1 LRKCG
6 ILNQNYKEVDNVKYN
21 KLLKGITASALA
33 LTVPM
38 SMLAMGGLAVSAAST
53 DENVGEGTKIYFD
66 IDSTGWENYT
76 TIYCHIWRADGT
88 GEWTNWQTRKEICT
102 KEDNGLYSYDVAKTG
117 NADEIVQSGDHNY
130 YCVIFSADTGMQTYN
145 TIMNGNCLGD
155 TCYVTGNLL
164 ENPADSWKTCTE
176 AAWKNHPECGPV
188 KAITSTSM
196 VIGSALPDGVT
207 DADLLAEYLCVYF
220 YEEVDPQETGNLA
233 KILNVK
239 KNDLID
245 SVKVKINKQKADYLN
260 DDEAEKKLNT
270 ILDVINTAYQD
281 ISDSDEYDINLDG
294 KFDVQDVTYLQL
306 GISGKNQF
314 NDTQKEIA
322 DYNNDGKIDVQDVT
336 KAQMIISEVTVPVK
350 PNPTPDPEPE
360 PEPEPTTSYNREFAD
375 RVIELVN
382 IERAKE
388 GLKPLKKDDTLNG
401 LSDIRAKETV
411 TLFDHKRPNGTKWS
425 TILKEN
431 NVSYTNAAENIASG
445 YSTPEDVVN
454 AWMNSEGHRAS
465 IMSKTYEKIGVS
477 CYIDNNSKYKYY
489 WDQLFI
495 KD

>member
-1 LRKCG
+1 M
-6 ILNQNYKEVDNVKYN
+6 KYN

-465 IMSKTYEKIGVS
+465 IMSKTYEKSVFLAISIIILNINIIGIS
-477 CYIDNNSKYKYY
+477 C
-489 WDQLFI
+489 L
-495 KD
+495 

>member
-1 LRKCG
+1 M
-6 ILNQNYKEVDNVKYN
+6 KYN

-188 KAITSTSM
+188 KAITSTSR

>member
-1 LRKCG
+1 M
-6 ILNQNYKEVDNVKYN
+6 KYN

-53 DENVGEGTKIYFD
+53 DENVSEGTKIYFD
-66 IDSTGWENYT
+66 VNSTGWKNYMR
-76 TIYCHIWRADGT
+76 IYCHIWRADGT
-88 GEWTNWQTRKEICT
+88 GEWTTWQSKSEKCVN
-102 KEDNGLYSYDVAKTG
+102 EGNGLYSYNVVRTG
-117 NADEIVQSGDHNY
+117 NSDEIEQSGDHNY
-130 YCVIFSADTGMQTYN
+130 YCVIFSADTGMETYR

-164 ENPADSWKTCTE
+164 ENPNDSSRTCTE
-176 AAWKNHPECGPV
+176 AAWNNHPECGPA
-188 KAITSTSM
+188 KAITTTSK

-270 ILDVINTAYQD
+270 ILDVINTAYKD

-306 GISGKNQF
+306 GISGKDQF
-314 NDTQKEIA
+314 TDTQKEIA

-350 PNPTPDPEPE
+350 PNPTPDPEPDPE

-388 GLKPLKKDDTLNG
+388 GLKPLKKDDTLTG

-411 TLFDHKRPNGTKWS
+411 TLFEHKRPNGTKWS

-431 NVSYTNAAENIASG
+431 NVSYTNAGENIASG

-454 AWMNSEGHRAS
+454 AWMNSEGHRAN

-477 CYIDNNSKYKYY
+477 CYIDNNSQDKYY
-489 WDQLFI
+489 WAQLFI

>member
-1 LRKCG
+1 M
-6 ILNQNYKEVDNVKYN
+6 KYN

-188 KAITSTSM
+188 KAITSTSR

-306 GISGKNQF
+306 GISGKNKF

>member
-188 KAITSTSM
+188 KAITSTSR

>member
-1 LRKCG
+1 M
-6 ILNQNYKEVDNVKYN
+6 KYN

-176 AAWKNHPECGPV
+176 AAWKNHPECGPA
-188 KAITSTSM
+188 KAITTTSK

-245 SVKVKINKQKADYLN
+245 SVKVNINKQKADYLN

-270 ILDVINTAYQD
+270 ILDVINTAYKD
-281 ISDSDEYDINLDG
+281 IFDSDEYDINLDG

-314 NDTQKEIA
+314 TDTQKEIA

-350 PNPTPDPEPE
+350 PNPTPDPDPEPDPE

-465 IMSKTYEKIGVS
+465 IMSVTYEKIGVS
-477 CYIDNNSKYKYY
+477 CYIDNNSEYKYY

>member
-1 LRKCG
+1 M
-6 ILNQNYKEVDNVKYN
+6 KYN

-188 KAITSTSM
+188 KAITSTSR

-207 DADLLAEYLCVYF
+207 DADLLAEYLCVCF

>member
-1 LRKCG
+1 MKH
-6 ILNQNYKEVDNVKYN
+6 N

-117 NADEIVQSGDHNY
+117 NADEIVQSGDHNS
-130 YCVIFSADTGMQTYN
+130 YCVVFSADTGMLTYT

-188 KAITSTSM
+188 KAITSTSR

-245 SVKVKINKQKADYLN
+245 SVKVNINKQKADYLN
-260 DDEAEKKLNT
+260 DDEAEKMLNT
-270 ILDVINTAYQD
+270 ILDVINTAYKD

-306 GISGKNQF
+306 GISGKDQF

-350 PNPTPDPEPE
+350 PNPTPDPDPEPDPE

-388 GLKPLKKDDTLNG
+388 GLKPLKKDDTLTG

-411 TLFDHKRPNGTKWS
+411 TLFEHKRPNGTKWS

-431 NVSYTNAAENIASG
+431 NVSYTNAGENIASG

-454 AWMNSEGHRAS
+454 AWMNSEGHRAN

-477 CYIDNNSKYKYY
+477 CYIDNNSKDKYY
-489 WDQLFI
+489 WAQLFI

>member
-1 LRKCG
+1 M
-6 ILNQNYKEVDNVKYN
+6 KYN

-164 ENPADSWKTCTE
+164 ENPADSWKKCTE

-188 KAITSTSM
+188 KAITSTSR
-196 VIGSALPDGVT
+196 VIGSTLPDGVT

-245 SVKVKINKQKADYLN
+245 SVKVKINKQKADDYLN

-270 ILDVINTAYQD
+270 ILDVINTAYKD

-314 NDTQKEIA
+314 TDTQKEIA

-350 PNPTPDPEPE
+350 PNPTPDPEPEPE

-411 TLFDHKRPNGTKWS
+411 TLFEHKRPNGTKWS

-465 IMSKTYEKIGVS
+465 IMSETYEKIGVS
-477 CYIDNNSKYKYY
+477 CYIDNNSEYKYY

>member
-1 LRKCG
+1 MKH
-6 ILNQNYKEVDNVKYN
+6 N
-21 KLLKGITASALA
+21 KLLKGITAAALA

-38 SMLAMGGLAVSAAST
+38 SMLTMGGLAVSAAST

-66 IDSTGWENYT
+66 VNSTGWKNYMK
-76 TIYCHIWRADGT
+76 IYCHIWRADGR
-88 GEWTNWQTRKEICT
+88 GEWTTWQSKSEKCVN
-102 KEDNGLYSYDVAKTG
+102 EGNGLYSYNVVRTG
-117 NADEIVQSGDHNY
+117 NSDEIEQSGDHNY

-164 ENPADSWKTCTE
+164 ENPADSWKKCTE
-176 AAWKNHPECGPV
+176 AAWKNHPECGPA
-188 KAITSTSM
+188 KAITSTSR

-314 NDTQKEIA
+314 TDTQKEIA
-322 DYNNDGKIDVQDVT
+322 DYNSDGKIDVQDVT
-336 KAQMIISEVTVPVK
+336 KAQMLISEVTVPVK
-350 PNPTPDPEPE
+350 PNPTTNPDPEPD

-388 GLKPLKKDDTLNG
+388 GLKPLKKDDTLTG

-411 TLFDHKRPNGTKWS
+411 TLFEHKRPNGTKWS

-431 NVSYTNAAENIASG
+431 NVSYTNAGENIASG

-454 AWMNSEGHRAS
+454 AWMNSEGHRAN

-477 CYIDNNSKYKYY
+477 CYIDNNSKDKYY
-489 WDQLFI
+489 WAQLFI

>member
-1 LRKCG
+1 M
-6 ILNQNYKEVDNVKYN
+6 KYN

-76 TIYCHIWRADGT
+76 RIYCHIWRADGT

>member
-1 LRKCG
+1 
-6 ILNQNYKEVDNVKYN
+6 
-21 KLLKGITASALA
+21 
-33 LTVPM
+33 
-38 SMLAMGGLAVSAAST
+38 MLAMGGLAVSAAST
-53 DENVGEGTKIYFD
+53 DENVSEGTKIYFD
-66 IDSTGWENYT
+66 VNSTGWENYT
-76 TIYCHIWRADGT
+76 RIYCHIWRADGT
-88 GEWTNWQTRKEICT
+88 GEWTTWQSKSEKCVN
-102 KEDNGLYSYDVAKTG
+102 EGNGLYSYNVVRTG
-117 NADEIVQSGDHNY
+117 NSDEIEQSGDHNY

-164 ENPADSWKTCTE
+164 ENPADSWKKCTE
-176 AAWKNHPECGPV
+176 AAWKNHPECGPA
-188 KAITSTSM
+188 KAITSTSR

-314 NDTQKEIA
+314 TDTQKEIA
-322 DYNNDGKIDVQDVT
+322 DYNSDGKIDVQDVT
-336 KAQMIISEVTVPVK
+336 KAQMLISEVTVPVK
-350 PNPTPDPEPE
+350 PNPTTNPDPEPD

-388 GLKPLKKDDTLNG
+388 GLKPLKKDDTLTG

-411 TLFDHKRPNGTKWS
+411 TLFEHKRPNGTKWS

-431 NVSYTNAAENIASG
+431 NVSYTNAGENIASG

-454 AWMNSEGHRAS
+454 AWMNSEGHRAN

-477 CYIDNNSKYKYY
+477 CYIDNNSKDKYY
-489 WDQLFI
+489 WAQLFI

>member
-1 LRKCG
+1 M
-6 ILNQNYKEVDNVKYN
+6 KYN

-102 KEDNGLYSYDVAKTG
+102 KEENGLYSYDVAKTG

>member
-1 LRKCG
+1 MKH
-6 ILNQNYKEVDNVKYN
+6 N

-53 DENVGEGTKIYFD
+53 DENVGNGTKIYFD

-164 ENPADSWKTCTE
+164 ENPAGSWKKCTE
-176 AAWKNHPECGPV
+176 AAWKNHPECGPA
-188 KAITSTSM
+188 KAITTTSR

-220 YEEVDPQETGNLA
+220 YEEVDPQKTGNLA

-245 SVKVKINKQKADYLN
+245 SVKVEINKEKADDYLN

-270 ILDVINTAYQD
+270 ILDIINTAYKD

-306 GISGKNQF
+306 GISGKDQF
-314 NDTQKEIA
+314 TDTQKEIA

-350 PNPTPDPEPE
+350 PNPTPNPDPEPDPEPE

-465 IMSKTYEKIGVS
+465 IMSVTYEKIGVS
-477 CYIDNNSKYKYY
+477 CYIDNNSEYKYY

>member
-1 LRKCG
+1 MKH
-6 ILNQNYKEVDNVKYN
+6 N
-21 KLLKGITASALA
+21 KLLKGITAAALA

-53 DENVGEGTKIYFD
+53 DENVSNGTKIYFD
-66 IDSTGWENYT
+66 VNSTGWKNYMR
-76 TIYCHIWRADGT
+76 IYCHIWRADGT
-88 GEWTNWQTRKEICT
+88 GEWPRWQTKKENCT

-117 NADEIVQSGDHNY
+117 NADEIEQSGGHNY

-164 ENPADSWKTCTE
+164 ENPNDSSRTCTE
-176 AAWKNHPECGPV
+176 AAWKNHPECGPA
-188 KAITSTSM
+188 KAITSTGK

-207 DADLLAEYLCVYF
+207 DADLLADYLLMYVNCDGVA
-220 YEEVDPQETGNLA
+220 DTQKTDKTGDLA
-233 KILNVK
+233 RLLNVK
-239 KNDLID
+239 KNDLIN
-245 SVKVKINKQKADYLN
+245 SVKVKINKEKADYGSLN
-260 DDEAEKKLNT
+260 DDEAERWLNAV
-270 ILDVINTAYQD
+270 LDIINTAYQD

-314 NDTQKEIA
+314 TDTQKEIA

-350 PNPTPDPEPE
+350 PNPTPDPDPEPDPE

-411 TLFDHKRPNGTKWS
+411 TLFEHKRPNGTKWS

-465 IMSKTYEKIGVS
+465 IMSETYEKIGVS
-477 CYIDNNSKYKYY
+477 CYIDNNSEYKYY

>member
-1 LRKCG
+1 M
-6 ILNQNYKEVDNVKYN
+6 KYN

-53 DENVGEGTKIYFD
+53 DENVSEGTKIYFD
-66 IDSTGWENYT
+66 VNSTGWENYKR
-76 TIYCHIWRADGT
+76 IYCHIWRADGT
-88 GEWTNWQTRKEICT
+88 GEWTTWQSKSEKCVN
-102 KEDNGLYSYDVAKTG
+102 EGNGLYSYDVAKTG
-117 NADEIVQSGDHNY
+117 NADEIVQSGDHNS
-130 YCVIFSADTGMQTYN
+130 YCLMFSADTGMQTYT

-164 ENPADSWKTCTE
+164 ENPADSWKKCTE
-176 AAWKNHPECGPV
+176 AAWKNHPECGPA
-188 KAITSTSM
+188 KAITSTSR

-245 SVKVKINKQKADYLN
+245 SVKVNINKQKADYLN

-270 ILDVINTAYQD
+270 ILDVINTAYKD

-306 GISGKNQF
+306 GISGKDQF

-336 KAQMIISEVTVPVK
+336 KAQMLISEVTVPVK
-350 PNPTPDPEPE
+350 PNPTPDPDPEPD

-465 IMSKTYEKIGVS
+465 IMSVTYEKIGVS

>member
-1 LRKCG
+1 M
-6 ILNQNYKEVDNVKYN
+6 KYN

-38 SMLAMGGLAVSAAST
+38 SMLAIGGLAVSAVST

-164 ENPADSWKTCTE
+164 ENPNDSSKTCTE
-176 AAWKNHPECGPV
+176 AAWKNHPECGPE
-188 KAITSTSM
+188 KAITTTSK

-207 DADLLAEYLCVYF
+207 DADLLADYLLYYVS
-220 YEEVDPQETGNLA
+220 DDGIADTPKTDKTGNLA
-233 KILNVK
+233 RLLNVK

-245 SVKVKINKQKADYLN
+245 SVKVKINKEKADDYLN
-260 DDEAEKKLNT
+260 DDEAEKRLNT

-306 GISGKNQF
+306 GISGKISLPIRR
-314 NDTQKEIA
+314 K
-322 DYNNDGKIDVQDVT
+322 KLP
-336 KAQMIISEVTVPVK
+336 II
-350 PNPTPDPEPE
+350 
-360 PEPEPTTSYNREFAD
+360 TTT
-375 RVIELVN
+375 
-382 IERAKE
+382 AK
-388 GLKPLKKDDTLNG
+388 LMF
-401 LSDIRAKETV
+401 R
-411 TLFDHKRPNGTKWS
+411 
-425 TILKEN
+425 
-431 NVSYTNAAENIASG
+431 
-445 YSTPEDVVN
+445 
-454 AWMNSEGHRAS
+454 M
-465 IMSKTYEKIGVS
+465 
-477 CYIDNNSKYKYY
+477 
-489 WDQLFI
+489 
-495 KD
+495 

>member
-1 LRKCG
+1 MKH
-6 ILNQNYKEVDNVKYN
+6 N

-53 DENVGEGTKIYFD
+53 DENVGNGTKIYFD

-164 ENPADSWKTCTE
+164 ENPAGSWKKCTE
-176 AAWKNHPECGPV
+176 AAWKNHPECGPA
-188 KAITSTSM
+188 KAITTTSR

-220 YEEVDPQETGNLA
+220 YEEVDPQKTGNLA

-245 SVKVKINKQKADYLN
+245 SVKVEINKEKADDYLN

-270 ILDVINTAYQD
+270 ILDIINTAYKD

-306 GISGKNQF
+306 GISGKDQF
-314 NDTQKEIA
+314 TDTQKEIA

-350 PNPTPDPEPE
+350 PNPTPNPDPEPDPEPEPE

-465 IMSKTYEKIGVS
+465 IMSVTYEKIGVS
-477 CYIDNNSKYKYY
+477 CYIDNNSEYKYY

>member
-1 LRKCG
+1 
-6 ILNQNYKEVDNVKYN
+6 VKYN

-188 KAITSTSM
+188 KAITSTSR

>member
-1 LRKCG
+1 M
-6 ILNQNYKEVDNVKYN
+6 KYN

-188 KAITSTSM
+188 KAITSTSR

-281 ISDSDEYDINLDG
+281 ISDSDGYDINLDG

-350 PNPTPDPEPE
+350 PNPTPDPGPE

>member
-1 LRKCG
+1 
-6 ILNQNYKEVDNVKYN
+6 
-21 KLLKGITASALA
+21 
-33 LTVPM
+33 M
-38 SMLAMGGLAVSAAST
+38 
-53 DENVGEGTKIYFD
+53 
-66 IDSTGWENYT
+66 
-76 TIYCHIWRADGT
+76 
-88 GEWTNWQTRKEICT
+88 
-102 KEDNGLYSYDVAKTG
+102 
-117 NADEIVQSGDHNY
+117 
-130 YCVIFSADTGMQTYN
+130 
-145 TIMNGNCLGD
+145 
-155 TCYVTGNLL
+155 
-164 ENPADSWKTCTE
+164 
-176 AAWKNHPECGPV
+176 
-188 KAITSTSM
+188 
-196 VIGSALPDGVT
+196 
-207 DADLLAEYLCVYF
+207 
-220 YEEVDPQETGNLA
+220 
-233 KILNVK
+233 LNVK

-260 DDEAEKKLNT
+260 DDEAEKMLNT
-270 ILDVINTAYQD
+270 ILDVINTAYKD

-306 GISGKNQF
+306 GISGKDQF
-314 NDTQKEIA
+314 TDTQKEIA

-336 KAQMIISEVTVPVK
+336 KAQIIISEVTVPVK
-350 PNPTPDPEPE
+350 PNPTPDPDPEPDPEPEPE

-477 CYIDNNSKYKYY
+477 CYIDNTSKYKYY

>member
-1 LRKCG
+1 M
-6 ILNQNYKEVDNVKYN
+6 KYS

-66 IDSTGWENYT
+66 VNSTGWENYT

-117 NADEIVQSGDHNY
+117 NADEIVQSGEHNY

-188 KAITSTSM
+188 KAITSTSR

>member
-1 LRKCG
+1 M
-6 ILNQNYKEVDNVKYN
+6 KYN

-38 SMLAMGGLAVSAAST
+38 SMLAMGGLAVLAAST

-117 NADEIVQSGDHNY
+117 NADEIVQSGDHNS
-130 YCVIFSADTGMQTYN
+130 YCVVFSADTGMLTYT

-188 KAITSTSM
+188 KAITSTSR

-245 SVKVKINKQKADYLN
+245 SVKVNINKQKADYLN

-281 ISDSDEYDINLDG
+281 IFDSDEYDINLDG

-306 GISGKNQF
+306 GISGKDQF
-314 NDTQKEIA
+314 TDTQKEIA

-350 PNPTPDPEPE
+350 PNPTPDPEPD

>member
-1 LRKCG
+1 M
-6 ILNQNYKEVDNVKYN
+6 KYN

-188 KAITSTSM
+188 KAITSTSR

-245 SVKVKINKQKADYLN
+245 SVKVKINKQKADDYLN

-270 ILDVINTAYQD
+270 ILDVINTAYKD

-306 GISGKNQF
+306 GISGKDQF

-350 PNPTPDPEPE
+350 PNPTPDPDPDPEPDPEPE

>member
-1 LRKCG
+1 M
-6 ILNQNYKEVDNVKYN
+6 KYN

-53 DENVGEGTKIYFD
+53 DENVSEGTKIYFD
-66 IDSTGWENYT
+66 VNSTGWENYT
-76 TIYCHIWRADGT
+76 RIYCHIWRADGT
-88 GEWTNWQTRKEICT
+88 GEWTTWQSKSEKCVN
-102 KEDNGLYSYDVAKTG
+102 EGNGLYSYNVVRTG
-117 NADEIVQSGDHNY
+117 NSDEIEQSGDHNY

-164 ENPADSWKTCTE
+164 ENPADSWKKCTE
-176 AAWKNHPECGPV
+176 AAWKNHPECGPA
-188 KAITSTSM
+188 KAITSTSR

-260 DDEAEKKLNT
+260 DDEAEKRLNT

-314 NDTQKEIA
+314 TDTQKEIA
-322 DYNNDGKIDVQDVT
+322 DYNSDGKIDVQDVT
-336 KAQMIISEVTVPVK
+336 KAQMLISEVTVPVK
-350 PNPTPDPEPE
+350 PNPTTNPDPEPD

-388 GLKPLKKDDTLNG
+388 GLKPLKKDDTLTG

-411 TLFDHKRPNGTKWS
+411 TLFEHKRPNGTKWS

-431 NVSYTNAAENIASG
+431 NVSYTNAGENIASG

-454 AWMNSEGHRAS
+454 AWMNSEGHRAN

-477 CYIDNNSKYKYY
+477 CYIDNNSKDKYY
-489 WDQLFI
+489 WAQLFI

>member
-1 LRKCG
+1 MKH
-6 ILNQNYKEVDNVKYN
+6 N

-53 DENVGEGTKIYFD
+53 DENVGKGTKIYFD

-102 KEDNGLYSYDVAKTG
+102 QEDNGLYSYDVAKTG

-130 YCVIFSADTGMQTYN
+130 YCLMFSADTGMQTYT

-164 ENPADSWKTCTE
+164 ENPAGSWKKCTE
-176 AAWKNHPECGPV
+176 AAWKNHPECGPE
-188 KAITSTSM
+188 KAITSTSK

-207 DADLLAEYLCVYF
+207 DADLLAYYLLDYVSYDG
-220 YEEVDPQETGNLA
+220 VADTQRTDKTGDLA
-233 KILNVK
+233 RLLNVK

-245 SVKVKINKQKADYLN
+245 SVKVNINKQKADYLN
-260 DDEAEKKLNT
+260 DDEAEKRLNT

-314 NDTQKEIA
+314 TDTQKEIA

-350 PNPTPDPEPE
+350 PNPTPNPDPEPD

-388 GLKPLKKDDTLNG
+388 GLKPLKKDDTLTG

-425 TILKEN
+425 TILK
-431 NVSYTNAAENIASG
+431 NIASE

>member
-1 LRKCG
+1 M
-6 ILNQNYKEVDNVKYN
+6 KYN

-164 ENPADSWKTCTE
+164 ENPNDSSKTCTE
-176 AAWKNHPECGPV
+176 AAWKNHPECGPA
-188 KAITSTSM
+188 KAITTTSK

-220 YEEVDPQETGNLA
+220 YEEVDPQETDNLA
-233 KILNVK
+233 RLLNVK

-245 SVKVKINKQKADYLN
+245 SVKVKINKQKADDYLN

-270 ILDVINTAYQD
+270 ILDVINTAYKD
-281 ISDSDEYDINLDG
+281 ISDSDEYDINFDG

-306 GISGKNQF
+306 GISGKDQF

-350 PNPTPDPEPE
+350 PNPTPDPDPEPDPEPE

-411 TLFDHKRPNGTKWS
+411 TLFEHKRPNGTKWS

-465 IMSKTYEKIGVS
+465 IMSVTYEKIGVS
-477 CYIDNNSKYKYY
+477 CYIDNNSEYKYY

>member
-1 LRKCG
+1 M
-6 ILNQNYKEVDNVKYN
+6 KYN

-188 KAITSTSM
+188 KAITSTSR

-350 PNPTPDPEPE
+350 PNPTPDPDPEPDPE

-411 TLFDHKRPNGTKWS
+411 TLFEHKRPNGTKWS

-431 NVSYTNAAENIASG
+431 NVSYTNAGENIASG

>member
-1 LRKCG
+1 M
-6 ILNQNYKEVDNVKYN
+6 KYN

-53 DENVGEGTKIYFD
+53 DENLGEGTKIYFD

-164 ENPADSWKTCTE
+164 ENPNDSSKTCTE
-176 AAWKNHPECGPV
+176 AAWKNHPECGPA
-188 KAITSTSM
+188 KAITTTSK

-220 YEEVDPQETGNLA
+220 YEEVDPQKTGNLA

-245 SVKVKINKQKADYLN
+245 SVKVNINKQKADYLN

-270 ILDVINTAYQD
+270 ILDVINTAYKD
-281 ISDSDEYDINLDG
+281 IFDSDEYDINIDG

-306 GISGKNQF
+306 GISGKDQF

-350 PNPTPDPEPE
+350 PNPTPDPDPEPDPEPEPE

>member
-1 LRKCG
+1 M
-6 ILNQNYKEVDNVKYN
+6 KYN

-53 DENVGEGTKIYFD
+53 DENVSEGTKIYFD
-66 IDSTGWENYT
+66 VNSTGWENYT
-76 TIYCHIWRADGT
+76 RIYCHIWRADGT
-88 GEWTNWQTRKEICT
+88 GEWTTWQSKSEKCVN
-102 KEDNGLYSYDVAKTG
+102 EGNGLYSYNVVRTG
-117 NADEIVQSGDHNY
+117 NSDEIEQSGDHNY

-164 ENPADSWKTCTE
+164 ENPADSWKKCTE
-176 AAWKNHPECGPV
+176 AAWKNHPECGPA
-188 KAITSTSM
+188 KAITSTSR

-220 YEEVDPQETGNLA
+220 YEEVDPKETGNLA

-314 NDTQKEIA
+314 TDTQKEIA
-322 DYNNDGKIDVQDVT
+322 DYNSDGKIDVQDVT
-336 KAQMIISEVTVPVK
+336 KAQMLISEVTVPVK
-350 PNPTPDPEPE
+350 PNPTTNPDPEPD

-388 GLKPLKKDDTLNG
+388 GLKPLKKDDTLTG

-411 TLFDHKRPNGTKWS
+411 TLFEHKRPNGTKWS

-431 NVSYTNAAENIASG
+431 NVSYTNAGENIASG

-454 AWMNSEGHRAS
+454 AWMNSEGHRAN

-477 CYIDNNSKYKYY
+477 CYIDNNSKDKYY
-489 WDQLFI
+489 WAQLFI

>member
-1 LRKCG
+1 M
-6 ILNQNYKEVDNVKYN
+6 KYN

-176 AAWKNHPECGPV
+176 AAWKNHPECGPA
-188 KAITSTSM
+188 KAITTTSK

-270 ILDVINTAYQD
+270 ILDIINTAYQD
-281 ISDSDEYDINLDG
+281 ISDSDEYDINFDG

-306 GISGKNQF
+306 GISGKDQF

-350 PNPTPDPEPE
+350 PNPTPDPE

>member
-1 LRKCG
+1 MKH
-6 ILNQNYKEVDNVKYN
+6 N

-53 DENVGEGTKIYFD
+53 DENVSEGTKIYFD

-117 NADEIVQSGDHNY
+117 NADEIVQSGDHNS
-130 YCVIFSADTGMQTYN
+130 YCVVFSADTGMLTYT
-145 TIMNGNCLGD
+145 TIMNGNCLCD

-164 ENPADSWKTCTE
+164 ENPTDSWKTCTE

-188 KAITSTSM
+188 KAITSTSR

-245 SVKVKINKQKADYLN
+245 SVKVNINKQKADYLN

-270 ILDVINTAYQD
+270 ILDVINTAYKD
-281 ISDSDEYDINLDG
+281 IFDSDEYDINLDG

-306 GISGKNQF
+306 GISGKDQF

-350 PNPTPDPEPE
+350 PNPTPE

-465 IMSKTYEKIGVS
+465 IMSVTYEKIGVS

>member
-1 LRKCG
+1 MKH
-6 ILNQNYKEVDNVKYN
+6 N
-21 KLLKGITASALA
+21 KLLKGITAAALA

-53 DENVGEGTKIYFD
+53 DENVSNGTKIYFD
-66 IDSTGWENYT
+66 VNSTGWKNYMR
-76 TIYCHIWRADGT
+76 IYCHIWRADGT
-88 GEWTNWQTRKEICT
+88 GEWPRWQTKKENCT

-117 NADEIVQSGDHNY
+117 NADEIEQSGGHNY

-164 ENPADSWKTCTE
+164 ENPNDSSRTCTE
-176 AAWKNHPECGPV
+176 AAWKNHPECGPA
-188 KAITSTSM
+188 KAITSTGK

-207 DADLLAEYLCVYF
+207 DADLLADYLLMYVNCDGVA
-220 YEEVDPQETGNLA
+220 DTQKTDKTGDLA
-233 KILNVK
+233 RLLNVK

-245 SVKVKINKQKADYLN
+245 SVKVKINKEKADYGSLN
-260 DDEAEKKLNT
+260 DDEAERWLNAV
-270 ILDVINTAYQD
+270 LDIINAAYKD

-314 NDTQKEIA
+314 TDTQKEIA

-350 PNPTPDPEPE
+350 PNPTPNPDPEPDPEPEPE

-411 TLFDHKRPNGTKWS
+411 TLFEHKRPYGTKWS

-465 IMSKTYEKIGVS
+465 IMSETYEKIGVS
-477 CYIDNNSKYKYY
+477 CYIDNNSEYKYY

>member
-1 LRKCG
+1 MKHS
-6 ILNQNYKEVDNVKYN
+6 

-53 DENVGEGTKIYFD
+53 DENVGESTKIYFD

-117 NADEIVQSGDHNY
+117 NADEIVQSGDHNS
-130 YCVIFSADTGMQTYN
+130 YCVVFSADTGMLTYT

-164 ENPADSWKTCTE
+164 ENPNDSSRTCTE

-188 KAITSTSM
+188 KAITSTSR

-260 DDEAEKKLNT
+260 DDEAEKRLNT

-314 NDTQKEIA
+314 TDTQKEIA

-350 PNPTPDPEPE
+350 PNPTPDPDPEPDPE